1 MKNQSMTAAATLL
14 SLAAL
19 LPTGLDA
26 QATSKKAATE
36 GKSRIMTVDI
46 TGMT

>member
-14 SLAAL
+14 SLAVL
-19 LPTGLDA
+19 LPTSLDA

-36 GKSRIMTVDI
+36 RKSRVVTVDI